1 MCTCDERRFDQA
13 KEFITELTDKLIP
26 MSAYNMQKLRFSI
39 VQFNELALTTT
50 SLAEFDGPIRKFC
63 RFLLNLQ
70 KLSSFWQIKSLDH
83 LDDFKKRVKD
93 LTVDAFHGMG
103 TNMTAGLQHV
113 QKVFIEDGMTQEDR
127 DNFDTRTNE
136 VSWVIYR
143 LK

>member
-1 MCTCDERRFDQA
+1 MSIIDTCKSLVLFD
-13 KEFITELTDKLIP
+13 K
-26 MSAYNMQKLRFSI
+26 Y
-39 VQFNELALTTT
+39 
-50 SLAEFDGPIRKFC
+50 
-63 RFLLNLQ
+63 
-70 KLSSFWQIKSLDH
+70 KSLDH

-136 VSWVIYR
+136 VSTVIDK